1 MENIKIIK
9 ITKVDGKLG
18 RRPLKEEQKKK
29 DYVISPELRKKYNDA
44 FTLKHKLDRFE
55 CEVCL
60 TSHSIFN
67 KSYHYRSKKHNLA
80 INLRKTL
87 EAKPHTVSAAPILD

>member
-1 MENIKIIK
+1 MENIK

-18 RRPLKEEQKKK
+18 RRPLKEEQRKHPH